1 MSKYTKGSHSI
12 FNLGYHLIFSSKY
25 RKLYLQYYERDLKSI
40 FNDIANEINIVIK
53 DIEFMP
59 DHVHIFFKCINKIY
73 SIPKIVQLLKG
84 KSSYLIRNKYP
95 ILHKYKSFWTP
106 SYFIESIGNI
116 SEKSI
121 RRYIKNQKK

>member
-59 DHVHIFFKCINKIY
+59 DHVHIFSN
-73 SIPKIVQLLKG
+73 V
-84 KSSYLIRNKYP
+84 
-95 ILHKYKSFWTP
+95 
-106 SYFIESIGNI
+106 
-116 SEKSI
+116 
-121 RRYIKNQKK
+121 